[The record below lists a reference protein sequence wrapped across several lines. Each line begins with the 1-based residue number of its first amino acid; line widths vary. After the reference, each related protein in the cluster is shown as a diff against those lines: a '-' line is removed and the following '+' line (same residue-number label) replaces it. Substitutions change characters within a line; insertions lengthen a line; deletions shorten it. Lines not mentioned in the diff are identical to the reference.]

1 MLRRRKPE
9 PERKQPHKHTS
20 SRDQWAEQTKA
31 IIDNITSLEKEY
43 RDYRGLNNSTMTRI
57 IIKNLI
63 TRREQLKVKLKE
75 KPPKDRPVDIA
86 NNQWVRQVEFN
97 GT

>member
-9 PERKQPHKHTS
+9 PKRAPHIHTS
-20 SRDQWAEQTKA
+20 SRDQWENQVKA

-43 RDYRGLNNSTMTRI
+43 RDYRGLNNSTMTKI

-86 NNQWVRQVEFN
+86 NNQWVRQVEFD
-97 GT
+97 G